1 MSIHAKKEAELTN
14 LSRVHQEPKFKK
26 LRDQIQQAV
35 IKKNIEQ
42 KIHIN
47 VSNVSLT
54 LEVL

>member
-1 MSIHAKKEAELTN
+1 MSIHAKKESELTN
-14 LSRVHQEPKFKK
+14 LSRVYQEPKFKR

-35 IKKNIEQ
+35 IKKYR
-42 KIHIN
+42 KFIHIN